1 MRRIKK
7 GSAILL
13 AAALVFSALALPK
26 AYAAVG
32 IEEPENGC
40 SVEFN
45 VPTSTFSELS
55 TLEIPVY
62 FYKVANVGVGGDY
75 TAVTGIDTSLA
86 VIDSDTT
93 ADEMKVLADALKTE
107 VETDD
112 ISPVKDIVVN
122 NSNKIADG
130 LEIGLY
136 LVIPETVNSS
146 YYEYEFSPMLIS
158 LPSNNFYNGGNDSW
172 IYDVEVDLK
181 AEKADRYG
189 DLEINKTLD
198 VYNTTVG
205 GATFVF
211 QVEATKTDVDDKTST
226 PVSVYS
232 NVVSLTFK
240 GPGTESI
247 LIQDLPA
254 GAVVTVTEIYSGAGY
269 TLTSEGTQSVTIVA
283 KEENSEVT
291 ADAEPVEVSFSNTYD
306 EGMNGGSGVV
316 NSFSYVD
323 GQWTWQQKKVSDI
336 ENAKPN
342 LAPVV
347 SGTQQ

>member
-26 AYAAVG
+26 TYAAVG

-107 VETDD
+107 VESDG
-112 ISPVKDIVVN
+112 ISPVKEVEVK
-122 NSNKIADG
+122 NSNKTVAG

-136 LVIPETVNSS
+136 LVVPETVNSA
-146 YYEYEFSPMLIS
+146 YNEYEFSPMLIS
-158 LPSNNFYNGGNDSW
+158 LPSNDFYKNGSDSW
-172 IYDVEVDLK
+172 IYNVQVDLK

-211 QVEATKTDVDDKTST
+211 QVEAIKTDVDTEETK
-226 PVSVYS
+226 VVYS

-323 GQWTWQQKKVSDI
+323 GQWTWQQKEESDI